1 MSKAWALL
9 LPLAWLARGVTAA
22 GGASQ
27 PDRLSP
33 DTAKWAIL
41 SDDAKAPLPWR
52 VVDASGKAVAEGKTR
67 PFGDDAASGDHVH
80 QIDLSAVR
88 VPARIG

>member
-9 LPLAWLARGVTAA
+9 LPLALALAGAA
-22 GGASQ
+22 SPPPAVHLNQIGF
-27 PDRLSP
+27 RP

-52 VVDASGKAVAEGKTR
+52 VVDASGKAVAVGKTR
-67 PFGDDAASGDHVH
+67 PFGDDAA
-80 QIDLSAVR
+80 
-88 VPARIG
+88 